1 MYILLLITF
10 TAIFISAYIITR
22 LHFNNRLSALP
33 ILISTML
40 YLFPTIAGALGILR
54 PYPLIT
60 FALVTL
66 LISVITLIFYKKGLD
81 KPNKLNYIS
90 IEYLARPVSI
100 EVILVV
106 VPTIL
111 SILWISFFVV
121 QSVKHKVAHYYIPPL
136 PWDVVEYHF
145 PHLVNAIQSGSLW
158 TTIWAHYPMGCEMFH
173 SWGFIFLRSDTL
185 VYATHFYFSMILLF
199 FSCAVLHILCFP
211 GRKALSGT
219 DIIAYLL
226 LTVMLLI
233 SPPLWDMHFNQ

>member
-10 TAIFISAYIITR
+10 TAIFISAYIITK

-81 KPNKLNYIS
+81 KPNKLKYIS
-90 IEYLARPVSI
+90 IEYRARPVSI
-100 EVILVV
+100 EVILVIFS
-106 VPTIL
+106 TIL
-111 SILWISFFVV
+111 SLLWISFFVV
-121 QSVKHKVAHYYIPPL
+121 QSVKHKIAHYYIPPL

-145 PHLVNAIQSGSLW
+145 PHLVDAIQSGSLW
-158 TTIWAHYPMGCEMFH
+158 TTIWAHYP
-173 SWGFIFLRSDTL
+173 WGVKCFI
-185 VYATHFYFSMILLF
+185 HGGLF
-199 FSCAVLHILCFP
+199 F
-211 GRKALSGT
+211 
-219 DIIAYLL
+219 
-226 LTVMLLI
+226 
-233 SPPLWDMHFNQ
+233 